1 MSGPNEK
8 VMKEYLSALLKEE
21 AEPRRVAKPVITE
34 SPQANKLEP
43 LEKLLAQAEQQ
54 AQARE
59 QQQQQQ

>member
-21 AEPRRVAKPVITE
+21 EPRRVAKPVITE